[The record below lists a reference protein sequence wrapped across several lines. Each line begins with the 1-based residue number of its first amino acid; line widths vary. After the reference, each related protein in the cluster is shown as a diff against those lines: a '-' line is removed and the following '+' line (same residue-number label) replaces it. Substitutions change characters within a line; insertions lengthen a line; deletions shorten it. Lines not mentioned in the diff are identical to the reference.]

1 MQNIEERECA
11 LLRWAS
17 ELDNRNSPDPDE
29 DFSFSDCFKKGY
41 EDSLDTE
48 PWHASMHEKS
58 KGGRALLY
66 SVIPLLESLAGND
79 VLPE

>member
-41 EDSLDTE
+41 EDSLDNE
-48 PWHASMHEKS
+48 PS

-66 SVIPLLESLAGND
+66 SVIPLLESIAGND